1 MSEHGVVRKPWPKVH
16 LIYFLLAFFDLVA
29 VAGGLYLSY
38 RLSSIFEESVARNE
52 EWGGRFVA
60 MWNLG
65 GMADNVNAPANNIF
79 VSKNVADE
87 RAKMDLAA
95 QKLSRQIE
103 AVRTEITANVP
114 EITASQPLRT
124 LSYADQALATMV
136 AHGKR
141 TLDEFEAGNADRA
154 AYSMALMDKSA
165 TILKRRLNE
174 SVQSVRQIQGAYGL
188 RYKAEVESLKRYE
201 YVIGLGIV
209 LMVGCVVMYG
219 HWVGSFMSR
228 KYRELER
235 AHAQSVKAGAES
247 QALAEQLQAI
257 NEDVIRLNR
266 DLEANLHKL
275 RQTQDELVR
284 KGKMAQLGQLTATV
298 AHELRNPLGAVRT
311 SSYLLERKLKGKDLG
326 VEAQLD
332 RITKGV
338 VRCDNI
344 ITQLLDF
351 ARTSSLQI
359 QTVGFD
365 DWLANLVEEEAQK
378 LPESLTVE
386 CQLGLGNR
394 QVECDP
400 ARLSR
405 VLVNLLSNASE
416 AMMGKIDEPPVTA
429 MTSPAIVVTT
439 RETGRGIEFSVSDNG
454 PGISEENLRK
464 IFEPLFTTKNFG
476 TGLGLPAVEKILEQH
491 GGGMEVSSKPGEGAC
506 FTAWLP
512 ARQGIGVAA

>member
-1 MSEHGVVRKPWPKVH
+1 
-16 LIYFLLAFFDLVA
+16 
-29 VAGGLYLSY
+29 
-38 RLSSIFEESVARNE
+38 
-52 EWGGRFVA
+52 
-60 MWNLG
+60 
-65 GMADNVNAPANNIF
+65 
-79 VSKNVADE
+79 
-87 RAKMDLAA
+87 
-95 QKLSRQIE
+95 
-103 AVRTEITANVP
+103 
-114 EITASQPLRT
+114 
-124 LSYADQALATMV
+124 
-136 AHGKR
+136 
-141 TLDEFEAGNADRA
+141 
-154 AYSMALMDKSA
+154 
-165 TILKRRLNE
+165 
-174 SVQSVRQIQGAYGL
+174 
-188 RYKAEVESLKRYE
+188 
-201 YVIGLGIV
+201 
-209 LMVGCVVMYG
+209 
-219 HWVGSFMSR
+219 
-228 KYRELER
+228 
-235 AHAQSVKAGAES
+235 
-247 QALAEQLQAI
+247 
-257 NEDVIRLNR
+257 
-266 DLEANLHKL
+266 
-275 RQTQDELVR
+275 
-284 KGKMAQLGQLTATV
+284 MAQLGQLTATV